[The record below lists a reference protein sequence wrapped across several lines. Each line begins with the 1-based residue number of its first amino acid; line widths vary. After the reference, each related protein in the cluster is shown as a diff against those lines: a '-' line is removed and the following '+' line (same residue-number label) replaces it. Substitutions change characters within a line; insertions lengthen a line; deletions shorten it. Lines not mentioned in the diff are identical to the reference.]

1 MVHRLR
7 LLWGDQVKKEELKRI
22 RPSLRISKHISC
34 FKVVPTCS
42 PRPAAEQWLE
52 WVVVAVVAHQ
62 GSCARVRCGSDKKG
76 VVATQSSWGFKAVV
90 HVSQVVG
97 GWIGYSHRGLLLIST
112 AERRRRDC
120 ALVVRDAEP
129 IKGASE
135 REQPASL

>member
-1 MVHRLR
+1 M
-7 LLWGDQVKKEELKRI
+7 
-22 RPSLRISKHISC
+22 
-34 FKVVPTCS
+34 
-42 PRPAAEQWLE
+42 
-52 WVVVAVVAHQ
+52 VAVAVRQ

-97 GWIGYSHRGLLLIST
+97 GWIGLLLIST